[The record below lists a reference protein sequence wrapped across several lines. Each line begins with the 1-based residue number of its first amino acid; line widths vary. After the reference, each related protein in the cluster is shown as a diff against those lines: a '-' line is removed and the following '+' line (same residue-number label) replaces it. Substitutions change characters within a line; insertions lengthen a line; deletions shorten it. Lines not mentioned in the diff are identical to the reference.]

1 VVKLASVASYVW
13 ADGLIVGPAIC
24 LAVLV
29 GGAADVGGGN
39 VAGGKRAIGVA
50 GGGAGTGEQAAMH
63 ETSSKRVRRA
73 RSGGRMAGSF
83 AGHF

>member
-29 GGAADVGGGN
+29 GGAADVGGGR
-39 VAGGKRAIGVA
+39 VAGGKSAIGVA
-50 GGGAGTGEQAAMH
+50 GGGAGTGEQAAIH
-63 ETSSKRVRRA
+63 ETSSKRTKRA
-73 RSGGRMAGSF
+73 RTGGRMVGSF
-83 AGHF
+83 VGHF